1 VNPFERFL
9 RPPVFIGAGAVGA
22 SAATV
27 IVFGLLKWS
36 LLLAFL
42 IVLVLVMVAV
52 IVILLRQLQK
62 AKASDEIEKSVVM
75 QADKD
80 IERSVPG
87 KQGEMKNLKAE
98 FLAAIERLKTSKRGG
113 KAVLSTLPWYMVVGP
128 SDAGKS
134 VMLSHSGLQF
144 ALTDDRKRGRSVR
157 GVGGT
162 RSFEWWLTHEAVL
175 LDMSGRMVGGA
186 GAFEDTGDWGEF
198 LDVLRKQRPQKP
210 LNGVIVVMP
219 VDQIADRPDAQI
231 EKQAG
236 AIRDRIQ
243 EVIRHLGVVFPVYVV
258 FTKCDLVAGFAE
270 FFASLGET
278 ERDQPWGATLAVDRA
293 GADAAEAL
301 FDSEFAVLQSALADR
316 RMARLPDVP
325 DPLQRAR
332 AFAFPAQM
340 ERIRP
345 GMRRFLRVLF
355 AEDASEKDQPLF
367 RGFYFAAGDVQGM
380 PVDRVLEP
388 AARAMGSTLGMATPP
403 QLSPGAWFVHELLTG
418 VVFEDAGLV
427 TTSRGQVER
436 QRMGRWLALGV
447 MGIVLLAFLI
457 LFSTLSCVNGRLV
470 GDTKKAAQELD
481 AHARPDAPLLDNLD
495 ALEDLRKN
503 LAVVDSLKEHG
514 APWYR
519 VLGGWSGNPLR
530 DPALELYTK
539 KALEVLVGPAYDGMQ
554 SELDTLTTHYSGEF
568 ADAYSTFR
576 AWRLLAQPGRLTH
589 DDAPLVSQVIERLVA
604 PRMRSMGVDVR
615 DHVNGRIDAQIDF
628 LCTHPRYL
636 EKQFLP
642 APNPYLLGRSKSLL
656 AQRWESASFYRSM
669 IDQVRKLTRP
679 IGVATLT
686 DNSRLLNGTSEVP
699 GPYTKDGY
707 EKQVRA
713 RIAWWRSQMTRDDDL
728 RDAFGGRTPDL
739 AGDLM
744 NAYASDYAQQWVA
757 LLNGT
762 RGADAGGQP
771 ATVAEN
777 MRQLAAD
784 DSPIMPLLAGA
795 SDQLTF
801 AEDPSSPLGRVQ
813 SGFAMLHE
821 FAKAPPGG
829 SWGRAASSA
838 MRGLFKKNSDP
849 LDRSG
854 LASVRYLEQMKN
866 AQKAIADHAKPGA
879 DPTQYIGLFTSGSTN
894 AVQVALGWIDQQ
906 AASYASGPGREATVA
921 VLKLPIRMCIPG
933 GGGLPGGGAGSGGG
947 IVPPRWNEL
956 VYTPFQRTLAGKY
969 PFARTGPDAS
979 IADFTE
985 FFRPGGTFWS
995 YYESNM
1001 KALVKEDGTP
1011 AGQTPVRADIASYL
1025 RLAKAVRDGFFANP
1039 QQPNLAFS
1047 VRTSTASIE
1056 GPQVFVTRVHLD
1068 VDGQFTTY
1076 TNGVPQW
1083 QPLTWPG
1090 PDPSAGATLRTE
1102 TANGVVA
1109 ETRTF
1114 PGPWGF
1120 FKLLDQAQ
1128 WGGSSDAPQV
1138 TWRLAAGKSQI
1149 VLQYDIQ
1156 PKGPHPF
1163 QRDFF
1168 LTPIPAP

>member
-1 VNPFERFL
+1 MNPFERFL

-27 IVFGLLKWS
+27 IVFSLLKWS
-36 LLLAFL
+36 LLLALL

-52 IVILLRQLQK
+52 IIILLRQLKK
-62 AKASDEIEKSVVM
+62 AKASEEIEKSVVM

-128 SDAGKS
+128 SEGGKS

-162 RSFEWWLTHEAVL
+162 RSFEWWLTQEAVL
-175 LDMSGRMVGGA
+175 LDMTGRMVGSA
-186 GAFEDTGDWGEF
+186 GQFEDTGDWGDF
-198 LDVLRKQRPQKP
+198 LGVLKKQRPAKP

-219 VDQIADRPDAQI
+219 VDQLVDRPDAQI

-243 EVIRHLGVVFPVYVV
+243 EVIHHLGVVFPVYVV

-270 FFASLGET
+270 FFASLDEA
-278 ERDQPWGATLAVDRA
+278 ERDQPWGATLAIERA
-293 GADAAEAL
+293 GRESAESL
-301 FDSEFAVLQSALADR
+301 FDSEFGVLQTALADR

-367 RGFYFAAGDVQGM
+367 RGFYFASGDVQGT

-388 AARAMGSTLGMATPP
+388 AARSFGASLGLPP
-403 QLSPGAWFVHELLTG
+403 APPALTPGAWFVHDLLTG
-418 VVFEDAGLV
+418 VVFEDAALV

-436 QRMGRWLALGV
+436 QRMGRWLALGL

-457 LFSTLSCVNGRLV
+457 LFSTLSCVNGRLI
-470 GDTKKAAQELD
+470 GDTKRAAQELD
-481 AHARPDAPLLDNLD
+481 THGRPDAPLLDNLES
-495 ALEDLRKN
+495 LEQLRKN

-519 VLGGWSGNPLR
+519 ALGGYSGNPVR
-530 DPALELYTK
+530 DPALAVYTK
-539 KALEVLVGPAYDGMQ
+539 KALEVLIGPAYDGMQ
-554 SELDTLTTHYSGEF
+554 SELDTLTVHGSGEF
-568 ADAYSTFR
+568 SEFYSTFR
-576 AWRLLAQPGRLTH
+576 SWRLLAQPGQLTPA
-589 DDAPLVSQVIERLVA
+589 DAPLVAHVIQRFEA
-604 PRMRSMGVDVR
+604 PRVRSVGADVR
-615 DHVNGRIDAQIDF
+615 DHVNALIEAQVDF
-628 LCTHPRYL
+628 LCAHPQYL
-636 EKQFLP
+636 EKNFLP
-642 APNPYLLGRSKSLL
+642 APNAYLLGRAKALL
-656 AQRWESASFYRSM
+656 ASRWESASFYRLM
-669 IDQVRKLTRP
+669 IEQVRRWTRP
-679 IGVATLT
+679 IGVAALT
-686 DNSRLLNGTSEVP
+686 DNSRLLAGTSEVP
-699 GPYTKDGY
+699 GPYTKDGW
-707 EKQVRA
+707 EKQVRP
-713 RIAWWRSQMTRDDDL
+713 RVLWWREEIKRDGDL

-744 NAYASDYAQQWVA
+744 NAYAADYAQQWVE
-757 LLNGT
+757 LLKGT
-762 RGADAGGQP
+762 HGADAGGP
-771 ATVAEN
+771 AATVAEN
-777 MRQLAAD
+777 MRQLVAD
-784 DSPIMPLLAGA
+784 DTPLMAMLAGA
-795 SDQLTF
+795 SEQLTF
-801 AEDPSSPLGRVQ
+801 TEDPSSPLGRVQ

-829 SWGRAASSA
+829 TWGRAASSA
-838 MRGLFKKNSDP
+838 VRGLFKKNDA

-854 LASVRYLEQMKN
+854 LVSVRYLDQMKN
-866 AQKAIADHAKPGA
+866 AQRAIADQAKPGA
-879 DPTQYIGLFTSGSTN
+879 DPNQLLALFVSGSQN
-894 AVQVALGWIDQQ
+894 AVQTALSWVEQQ
-906 AASYASGPGREATVA
+906 AATYTPGVARDATVA
-921 VLKLPIRMCIPG
+921 VLDLPVRMCIPG
-933 GGGLPGGGAGSGGG
+933 GGGGALGGTAAG

-969 PFARTGPDAS
+969 PFATGGPDAS

-995 YYESNM
+995 YYDANM
-1001 KALVKEDGTP
+1001 KSLVKEDGTP
-1011 AGQTPVRADIASYL
+1011 AGATPVRGDIVNYI
-1025 RLAKAVRDGFFANP
+1025 RLARTIRDAFFSANP
-1039 QQPNLAFS
+1039 QQPTLGFG

-1056 GPQVFVTRVHLD
+1056 GPPVFVTRMHFD
-1068 VDGQFTTY
+1068 VAGQFTTY
-1076 TNGVPQW
+1076 TNGLPQW
-1083 QPLTWPG
+1083 EPLQWPG
-1090 PDPSAGATLRTE
+1090 TDPGAGATLRAE
-1102 TANGVVA
+1102 TTNGVIA

-1114 PGPWGF
+1114 PGPWGLF
-1120 FKLLDQAQ
+1120 RLLDQGQ
-1128 WGGSSDAPQV
+1128 WGGTPDAPSV
-1138 TWRLAAGKSQI
+1138 TWKLSAGKSQI
-1149 VLQYDIQ
+1149 VTTYEIQ
-1156 PKGPHPF
+1156 PKGSAHPF

-1168 LTPIPAP
+1168 LTPIPTP